1 MTNEERLL
9 LTIQKLLSQSHE
21 DPDDIKSL
29 CLAAIEQYGI
39 DKYEDGYG
47 AGTQAVWASEGST

>member
-1 MTNEERLL
+1 MTTEERLL

-29 CLAAIEQYGI
+29 CLAAIEQYGDDRHEEGYHTGYKTVI
-39 DKYEDGYG
+39 DLEL
-47 AGTQAVWASEGST
+47 